1 MESINLLNRRW
12 GESKNEEDKIES
24 KKKKPIVVMLN
35 ASFTQ
40 QIYLN
45 NFSFFMISFF

>member
-35 ASFTQ
+35 ASFTHNKF
-40 QIYLN
+40 ILTT
-45 NFSFFMISFF
+45 SRLL